1 MHFYCCFAMLEK
13 FGLKDKIKSY
23 PHQLSGGQKQRVA
36 IIRALMNNPKI
47 MLFDEPT
54 NSLDPEM
61 KYEVLELIKSLDKEL
76 AVILVTHEITF
87 AKNFA
92 DKILFLHNGKIVEQG
107 TPQEI
112 FNKPKTKELQ
122 KFMSKIL

>member
-1 MHFYCCFAMLEK
+1 MLEK